1 MTTAQKIRAE
11 LKGLGITNK
20 QVSVRTS
27 NGSVRVVILDL
38 NINKQTLEDQ
48 VRKYESYEVCEFTQE
63 ILQGGNTFVFV
74 DYDYM
79 TLSNWRKEFAEPLA
93 NEMIKDYQDTEGKN
107 DKRFFGDTGVIS
119 IGDYSVMA
127 GDIELDENGDVW
139 CYVNQKHFTRG
150 DLFYKTLNAIEFMFL
165 HKLNKTEL
173 YLFN

>member
-38 NINKQTLEDQ
+38 NINKQALTDKI
-48 VRKYESYEVCEFTQE
+48 RKYESYEVCERSGE

-74 DYDYM
+74 DYDY
-79 TLSNWRKEFAEPLA
+79 TILSKWRKEFVEPLT

-119 IGDYSVMA
+119 IDDYSVMA
-127 GDIELDENGDVW
+127 GDIELDENGVIW

-150 DLFYKTLNAIEFMFL
+150 NLFYKVFNAIEFMFL
-165 HKLNKTEL
+165 HKLNK
-173 YLFN
+173 